1 MVTTLAPNAGSGCG
15 ESRQSHVILAYA
27 VTSNDLRCTDHN
39 KNCITDHEDAHSFF
53 FGLFHRRVRPETI
66 LHPSKMLFI
75 LPLAFLCIL
84 SSCFFLLPLV
94 VGGFSA
100 GSSFRTQQ
108 ADALRSLVEEIR
120 LGHSAAVQYGP
131 MARTT
136 QFVPEKTCSKDLIYF
151 QKCTGS
157 RVFGLEAFE
166 EAQKTFDRDFDG
178 DDVQANI
185 NRVSV
190 LDTSRSTMDSAVVRV
205 QWNVTWIPIT
215 SSWLDA
221 LPAECKEYVT
231 YNHLSN
237 KISTF
242 SWTAVGSLLWNYLST
257 NTIRVPLSCI
267 CGISDLTFETNSSSQ
282 NSVFMLKS
290 IEEDLEYS
298 LDLNRGALLNRK
310 CSDDL
315 RLFLEAGRR
324 LQSDKDAWYDTV
336 ATALPWSSV
345 PGSNVLDV
353 DETEEGGIAAGLFLG
368 VSALSILT
376 LAAFLAPELIGQ
388 SLWGPPNYIVE
399 PGDSGILY

>member
-1 MVTTLAPNAGSGCG
+1 
-15 ESRQSHVILAYA
+15 
-27 VTSNDLRCTDHN
+27 
-39 KNCITDHEDAHSFF
+39 
-53 FGLFHRRVRPETI
+53 
-66 LHPSKMLFI
+66 MLSI
-75 LPLAFLCIL
+75 LPLAFLCIIF
-84 SSCFFLLPLV
+84 SCFFLLPLV

-388 SLWGPPNYIVE
+388 SLWGPQTT
-399 PGDSGILY
+399 

>member
-1 MVTTLAPNAGSGCG
+1 M
-15 ESRQSHVILAYA
+15 
-27 VTSNDLRCTDHN
+27 
-39 KNCITDHEDAHSFF
+39 
-53 FGLFHRRVRPETI
+53 
-66 LHPSKMLFI
+66 
-75 LPLAFLCIL
+75 
-84 SSCFFLLPLV
+84 
-94 VGGFSA
+94 
-100 GSSFRTQQ
+100 
-108 ADALRSLVEEIR
+108 
-120 LGHSAAVQYGP
+120 
-131 MARTT
+131 
-136 QFVPEKTCSKDLIYF
+136 
-151 QKCTGS
+151 
-157 RVFGLEAFE
+157 
-166 EAQKTFDRDFDG
+166 
-178 DDVQANI
+178 
-185 NRVSV
+185 
-190 LDTSRSTMDSAVVRV
+190 
-205 QWNVTWIPIT
+205 
-215 SSWLDA
+215 
-221 LPAECKEYVT
+221 
-231 YNHLSN
+231 
-237 KISTF
+237 
-242 SWTAVGSLLWNYLST
+242 GSLLWNYLST

-388 SLWGPPNYIVE
+388 SLWGPQTT
-399 PGDSGILY
+399 